1 MLFKKYQEFIP
12 KSYLLLRKYQKEFFK
27 KDLLAGITVGLV
39 SVPLAMALAIAS
51 GVDPER
57 GLFTA
62 IIGGFLVALL
72 GGSRVQI
79 SGPTGA
85 FVVVVY
91 ATVQRHG
98 YEGLVLATFL
108 AALMLIAMGLFRLGS
123 LIKFIPI
130 PLTTGFTAGI
140 GVVLFS
146 SQIKDFFGLQTGLVP
161 ADFIPKWKVYFSA
174 MPSLDPLTLFF
185 GLGVLLFI
193 VFLRRFFPSFP
204 WAIGTIILATLAA
217 SFLKLPIETIASRFG
232 EIPRTLPSPSFS
244 LDWSR
249 IFDVFPDAVTI
260 ALLAA
265 IESLLCAVI
274 ADGMMGTRHKSNCEL
289 VAQGIGNLGSMA
301 FGGIPVTAAIART
314 ATNVKSG
321 AQTPLAGMIH
331 AVTVFLVILLF
342 APFVGAIP
350 LAAMAA
356 ILMVVAWNM
365 SHFPFFFHLLKAPK
379 GDVAILLTSFFL
391 TVLVDIT
398 VAVEVGMILAAF
410 FFLKR
415 MSENRQQLINS
426 HRDTE
431 KGIEVIEM
439 RGPLFFG
446 VADKL
451 KDAFQSLP
459 HRPKFF
465 VLKMEHVSILDATGL
480 HVLRELEQKCLKEEA
495 RLLLT
500 EVQEEPAKLLHDFGL
515 GHLIQRK
522 EDSLP

>member
-1 MLFKKYQEFIP
+1 MLLKKYQEFIP
-12 KSYLLLRKYQKEFFK
+12 KSYLLLRKYQRQFFK

-62 IIGGFLVALL
+62 IIGGFLVALF

-108 AALMLIAMGLFRLGS
+108 AAAMLIAMGLFRLGS
-123 LIKFIPI
+123 LVKFIPM

-146 SQIKDFFGLQTGLVP
+146 AQIKDFLGLQTGAIP
-161 ADFIPKWKVYFSA
+161 ADFLPKWKILFSA
-174 MPSLDPLTLFF
+174 LPTCDPFTCMF
-185 GLGVLLFI
+185 GLGTLLFI
-193 VFLRRFFPSFP
+193 VLLRRFLPSFP
-204 WAIGTIILATLAA
+204 WAIGAIILATLIA
-217 SFLKLPIETIASRFG
+217 SIFQLPIETIQSRFG
-232 EIPRTLPSPSFS
+232 DIPRTLPWPSFS

-249 IFDVFPDAVTI
+249 VLDVFPDAITI

-265 IESLLCAVI
+265 IESLLSAVI

-289 VAQGIGNLGSMA
+289 VAQGIGNLGSAA

-331 AVTVFLVILLF
+331 AVTIFGVILLF
-342 APFVGAIP
+342 APLVGAIP

-356 ILMVVAWNM
+356 ILIVVAWNM
-365 SHFPFFFHLLKAPK
+365 SHFPVFVHLLKAPK
-379 GDVAILLTSFFL
+379 GDVLILLSSFFL

-410 FFLKR
+410 LFLKR
-415 MSENRQQLINS
+415 MSESKQMLSNS

-439 RGPLFFG
+439 KGPFFFG
-446 VADKL
+446 VADRL
-451 KDAFQSLP
+451 KDAFQNLP

-465 VLKMEHVSILDATGL
+465 VLKMLHVPILDATGL
-480 HVLRELEQKCLKEEA
+480 HALRELEQRCLKEEA

-500 EVQEEPAKLLHDFGL
+500 EVQEDPAQLLQDFGL
-515 GHLIQRK
+515 GHLIHK
-522 EDSLP
+522 AKDF